1 MDVAPQKRRQA
12 MNILFVGD
20 IVGRPGRRALQQAL
34 PELATRTRA
43 DLVIANGENAAAG
56 FGVTASVVHEIFTAG
71 VDVITTGNHVW
82 NKKEAERLLAQESRL
97 LRPANYPPAAP
108 GRGGGV
114 FAARDG
120 TPVAVLNLSGR
131 VFMDCLDCPF
141 REAER
146 QIPLLAQQARVI
158 IIDMHAEATSEKL
171 ALAWMTKRLREQTGV
186 QVSAVIGTHTHV
198 QTADAQVMPWGSA
211 YITDVGMV
219 GPRDSVL
226 GVEPELI
233 IERFIRR
240 MPMRFEL
247 ARGPV
252 VIGAAVVGIDEE
264 SGCARSMHAISEVV
278 PDPLGEGRDEEQS

>member
-1 MDVAPQKRRQA
+1 MT
-12 MNILFVGD
+12 MNILFIGD
-20 IVGRPGRRALQQAL
+20 IVGRPGRRAVQHAL
-34 PELATRTRA
+34 PELAACTHA

-56 FGVTASVVHEIFTAG
+56 FGVTASVTQEIFAAG

-97 LRPANYPPAAP
+97 LRPANYPPGAP
-108 GRGGGV
+108 GQGAGV
-114 FAARDG
+114 FAARGG

-146 QIPLLAQQARVI
+146 QLPALAQAARVI
-158 IIDMHAEATSEKL
+158 IVDMHAEATSEKL
-171 ALAWMTKRLREQTGV
+171 AMAWLMKRLREERGV

-226 GVEPELI
+226 GIAPELI

-240 MPMRFEL
+240 MPVKFEL

-252 VIGAAVVGIDEE
+252 VIGAVTVGIDEE
-264 SGCARSMHAISEVV
+264 SGAARGIDTILEVV
-278 PDPLGEGRDEEQS
+278 PDPLGEERDEEQT